1 MVEKTI
7 QWFRNNWFL
16 WVILILAYVTIR
28 AFGYDIKVIDLKKVV
43 LEKGELDN
51 LKSTNDLYINTLDG
65 FKSYMSDNGINTPDA
80 ILLSSGIYKIK
91 NESVVDYRFIEKD
104 STTKLGTFEA
114 E

>member
-1 MVEKTI
+1 MVEKTT
-7 QWFRNNWFL
+7 QWFKNNWFL
-16 WVILILAYVTIR
+16 WIIFIAGYITIR

-43 LEKGELDN
+43 VEKGELDN
-51 LKSTNDLYINTLDG
+51 LKSTDDLYINTLDG

-80 ILLSSGIYKIK
+80 ILLSSGIYKTK